1 MIKAFVLAATA
12 GALLFTDA
20 AMAQPAAPPTDPQIV
35 HIAYTADQ
43 IDIAAA
49 KQALAKSKNPKV
61 RGFADEMIRDHTAV
75 NTQALTLAKRLK
87 ITPQPNS
94 TSAALS
100 QAAAEKRAQY
110 AKLRG
115 AAFDRAYAANEV
127 TYHDTVIA
135 ALSGTLIPD
144 AQNAELKGLLST
156 GLKLFQ
162 EHDQHAQTL
171 VKELK

>member
-61 RGFADEMIRDHTAV
+61 RGFADEIIRDHTAV